1 MNWSK
6 AKPRFSPE
14 QERNKGGDD
23 EYYQEDGNN
32 LELAPTDTYTSNQ
45 TGRAKGNG
53 GEYLKRKRACIA

>member
-53 GEYLKRKRACIA
+53 GE